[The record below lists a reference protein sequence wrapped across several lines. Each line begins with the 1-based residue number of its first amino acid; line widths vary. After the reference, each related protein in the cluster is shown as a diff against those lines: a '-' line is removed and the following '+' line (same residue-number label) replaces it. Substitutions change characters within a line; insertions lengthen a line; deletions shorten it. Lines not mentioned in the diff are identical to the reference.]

1 MGVLAPFLVGLTFE
15 HRRKSTRRTSAMDAS
30 FLQRN
35 HLLSL
40 LKPEVQ
46 QRLLPLLKPVTISIG
61 QIVSKANRPVSTV
74 YFPLSFV
81 SSSLR
86 TTEDGITRE
95 IATVG
100 NEGFVGLPLLLG
112 TQYDPLD
119 AIAQIGG
126 EGLSMAAKDFI
137 SAIDDGGTGLRNILQ
152 LYTQANIVQVIQNA
166 ACNRS
171 HNIERRCARWI
182 IMTQDRCQEDSFIL
196 GHHFVTYML
205 NASQDV
211 VMKTMTALTKANLI
225 TYSGGRI
232 SVLDRPRLKE
242 ASCSCYDVVNREYH
256 RLLGTRKNL

>member
-1 MGVLAPFLVGLTFE
+1 
-15 HRRKSTRRTSAMDAS
+15 MDAS
-30 FLQRN
+30 SLFQRN

-46 QRLLPLLKPVTISIG
+46 QRLLPLLKPVTIPIG
-61 QIVSKANRPVSTV
+61 QVVAEANRPVSTV

-86 TTEDGITRE
+86 TTEDGITME

-137 SAIDDGGTGLRNILQ
+137 STIDDGATGLRNILQ

-166 ACNRS
+166 ACNRA
-171 HNIERRCARWI
+171 HNMERRCARWI
-182 IMTQDRCQEDSFIL
+182 IMTQDRCQADSFIL

-205 NASQDV
+205 NAPEDE
-211 VMKTMTALTKANLI
+211 VMKTMTALAKANLI
-225 TYSGGRI
+225 TYFGGRI
-232 SVLDRPRLKE
+232 SVLDRPGLKE
-242 ASCSCYDVVNREYH
+242 ASCSCYEVVNREYD
-256 RLLGTRKNL
+256 RLLGTRKKL